1 MHSGRK
7 HHNSKKTFPFAI
19 AGIFLISVLTVT
31 VNQFAHQ
38 QIDLLS
44 SYLISVNMVTFMAF
58 GLDKILAAQHA
69 QRIPE
74 KILFASS
81 LIGGIPAALLA
92 MHIFR
97 HKTQKGSFQVTLGAI
112 LVIQVLL
119 LIIMYNLK

>member
-1 MHSGRK
+1 MV
-7 HHNSKKTFPFAI
+7 
-19 AGIFLISVLTVT
+19 GIFLISVLTVT
-31 VNQFAHQ
+31 VNQFVQ
-38 QIDLLS
+38 QRIDLLA
-44 SYLISVNMVTFMAF
+44 SYLISVNIVTFIAF

-74 KILFASS
+74 KVLFASS

-112 LVIQVLL
+112 LVIQILL
-119 LIIMYNLK
+119 LIIVYNLK